1 MENLIECP
9 NCWSKIDYFNV
20 SECPNCGFEINIHDD
35 SLDLEWE
42 LIAENA
48 GEKNDLS
55 ILRQNSRF

>member
-9 NCWSKIDYFNV
+9 NSWYKIDYFNV